1 MSQHLPFSLV
11 LLIYIYIYTARCNI
25 TYIWSFFGS
34 TMTLMRAG
42 TLQNTSNPSGHLNIS
57 WRTPARSD
65 AARAVRAAAAVAS
78 NAVQFHR
85 GLTATLAHV
94 QLGSWH
100 FLEPMIGAV
109 LFDVQFKLDYQ
120 RSFRSHES
128 VGSTI
133 IWTILDPLI
142 IGNGVCIQQQFNQ
155 SA

>member
-11 LLIYIYIYTARCNI
+11 LLIYIYIIYIQLDI
-25 TYIWSFFGS
+25 TYILSFFGS

-57 WRTPARSD
+57 WRAGARSD
-65 AARAVRAAAAVAS
+65 AVRAVRAAAAVAS
-78 NAVQFHR
+78 NAVQFRR

-109 LFDVQFKLDYQ
+109 LFDAQLLDYQ

-128 VGSTI
+128 VGSMI
-133 IWTILDPLI
+133 IWIR
-142 IGNGVCIQQQFNQ
+142 
-155 SA
+155 